1 MNKFLMI
8 LAASVLLTST
18 SIAAEKKPVSTFPKI
33 DLSAVTDTAY
43 NTETEVATTEFGIV
57 AETLGFAISALPKY
71 NFDTSEIS
79 NIELALSYDIDV
91 SDGFKLSPYG
101 EVNYNN
107 DFDRGDT
114 VIGVKTEY
122 KF

>member
-18 SIAAEKKPVSTFPKI
+18 AIAAEKKPVPVIPTI
-33 DLSAVTDTAY
+33 DLSVVTDTAY
-43 NTETEVATTEFGIV
+43 NTKTEVTTTEFGVV
-57 AETLGFAISALPKY
+57 AGFQGFVASALPKW

-79 NIELALSYDIDV
+79 NIELALSYDIEIAD
-91 SDGFKLSPYG
+91 SLKLSPYG
-101 EVNYNN
+101 EVNYDN

-114 VIGVKTEY
+114 IVGVKTEY

>member
-1 MNKFLMI
+1 MI
-8 LAASVLLTST
+8 LMASMFLTST
-18 SIAAEKKPVSTFPKI
+18 AMATDKKDEIGFPQI

-43 NTETEVATTEFGIV
+43 NTKTEVTTTEFGIV
-57 AETLGFAISALPKY
+57 AETLGFAVSALPKW
-71 NFDTSEIS
+71 NFDTNEIS
-79 NIELALSYDIDV
+79 NIELALSYDIEVAD
-91 SDGFKLSPYG
+91 SFKLSPYG

-114 VIGVKTEY
+114 VIGIKSEY

>member
-8 LAASVLLTST
+8 LMASMLLTST
-18 SIAAEKKPVSTFPKI
+18 AIAADNIDFPKI

-43 NTETEVATTEFGIV
+43 NTKTEVATTEFGIV
-57 AETLGFAISALPKY
+57 AETLGFAVSTLPTW
-71 NFDTSEIS
+71 NFDTSDFS
-79 NIELALSYDIDV
+79 NIELALSYDIEVAD
-91 SDGFKLSPYG
+91 SFKLSPYG

-107 DFDRGDT
+107 DLDRGDT
-114 VIGVKTEY
+114 VIGIKSEY